1 MKKINRLTLVLTLM
15 AAGLFASCASD
26 EEATRENQKIALDGS
41 HFKFTE
47 VAYQAEQAV
56 TRAAASV
63 KPTTVDL
70 GDGLEAEVSVTPDA
84 PTGKTRAVDP
94 ISDGKYTILA
104 FDPSTHNLQGKLE
117 GSVTGGVFAPDAG
130 QKLLLDPGTYDFTCF
145 SEPVVYDEPNKRLVV
160 KNWLTKSPT
169 IAHAQ
174 ATIAGDV
181 YEVQFNMEHKSAR
194 VRLNI
199 TSDILSENTPIDAY
213 LRGTTFGSLY
223 WNEDWYT
230 AFSGALNNTGNF
242 FYNVPQPLTFTN
254 IAPVTT
260 QAGTTCTSAYGYML
274 PSTAPNNSLRDYT
287 LHFTAGTIGGA
298 PLASKAI
305 NLSGATFPTGF
316 QWDYNQSITI
326 NVNVKGQLYLFED
339 GKARVYAGRGTHTPI
354 GVVLQQKWEP
364 ANQKGIAIALN
375 NAADGVNYVEALN
388 SYAIPFKL
396 TDDDYIFK
404 FTTDGYDYTHNTN
417 VYDESRYADMATNM
431 HIPQSP
437 KLPAKDLKDLTTHSY
452 LLPAYHNAATYNP
465 GVATQNIGEWFL
477 PSGLQWRKAL
487 SALGKIA
494 PTTLDNAYGDNS
506 QNYFFDP
513 SFEPY
518 DTQTFFSMDLSKLQK
533 FFTDAGG
540 TFPTGWYNMSGGGE
554 PGNRVHFLLFRP
566 TQVCLLWSQEANFE
580 VAHVRPFVYY

>member
-15 AAGLFASCASD
+15 AAGLFAGCASD

-70 GDGLEAEVSVTPDA
+70 GDGLEAEISVTPDA

-104 FDPSTHNLQGKLE
+104 FDPTTHDLQGKLE
-117 GSVTGGVFAPDAG
+117 GSVTSGVFAPDAG

-169 IAHAQ
+169 IGHVQ
-174 ATIAGDV
+174 ATIAGDD
-181 YEVQFNMEHKSAR
+181 YEVAFNMEHKSAR

-213 LRGTTFGSLY
+213 LRGTTFASLY
-223 WNEDWYT
+223 WNEDWYA
-230 AFSGALNNTGNF
+230 AFSGALDNTGNF

-274 PSTAPNNSLRDYT
+274 PSTESNNSLKDYT
-287 LHFTAGTIGGA
+287 LHFTAGTIGGGS
-298 PLASKAI
+298 LASKTVD
-305 NLSGATFPTGF
+305 LSGATFPTGF

-339 GKARVYAGRGTHTPI
+339 GKARVYAGKGTHTPI
-354 GVVLQQKWEP
+354 GLVIQQKWEP
-364 ANQKGIAIALN
+364 ANQKGMACALEIIKDPVFSN
-375 NAADGVNYVEALN
+375 PVTHGDAYAWEDETKTLPSSPDHLNTTVYNGVHDGQNDVNGYNWTWDANSTKDHVVRGDAKEKYPAFYQAGHYTPSNATITGA
-388 SYAIPFKL
+388 
-396 TDDDYIFK
+396 
-404 FTTDGYDYTHNTN
+404 
-417 VYDESRYADMATNM
+417 
-431 HIPQSP
+431 
-437 KLPAKDLKDLTTHSY
+437 
-452 LLPAYHNAATYNP
+452 
-465 GVATQNIGEWFL
+465 NIGKWYIPAAGEVMELFRLFGTITVPANEPWRGNCYMAQTDIDKMLAAFTKVN
-477 PSGLQWRKAL
+477 SGLLLQYQFLWTSTVCDAANTGGFGPYTPV
-487 SALGKIA
+487 SFNIDGNSSGQIWW
-494 PTTLDNAYGDNS
+494 PTFN
-506 QNYFFDP
+506 
-513 SFEPY
+513 
-518 DTQTFFSMDLSKLQK
+518 KV
-533 FFTDAGG
+533 GG
-540 TFPTGWYNMSGGGE
+540 
-554 PGNRVHFLLFRP
+554 
-566 TQVCLLWSQEANFE
+566 NFYIL
-580 VAHVRPFVYY
+580 PFVKY

>member
-15 AAGLFASCASD
+15 AAGLFAGCASD

-47 VAYQAEQAV
+47 VAYQADQAV

-104 FDPSTHNLQGKLE
+104 FDPTTHDLQGRLE
-117 GSVTGGVFAPDAG
+117 GSVTGGVFTPDAG

-145 SEPVVYDEPNKRLVV
+145 SEPVVYDEPHNRLVV
-160 KNWLTKSPT
+160 NNWQTKSPT

-181 YEVQFNMEHKSAR
+181 YEVQFNMEHKAAR

-213 LRGTTFGSLY
+213 LQGTTFLTGY
-223 WNEDWYT
+223 WVQDWYT
-230 AFSGALNNTGNF
+230 AYSGALNNTGNF
-242 FYNVPQPLTFTN
+242 WYNTPQPLTFTN

-260 QAGTTCTSAYGYML
+260 QTGTTCTSAYGYML

-287 LHFTAGTIGGA
+287 LHFTAGTIGGGS
-298 PLASKAI
+298 LASKTI

-316 QWDYNQSITI
+316 QWNYNQSITI

-354 GVVLQQKWEP
+354 GLVIQQKWEP
-364 ANQKGIAIALN
+364 TNQKGTACALEIIRKP
-375 NAADGVNYVEALN
+375 VPP
-388 SYAIPFKL
+388 SYAWEDETKTLPSSPDHL
-396 TDDDYIFK
+396 N
-404 FTTDGYDYTHNTN
+404 TTVYNGVHDGQNDMNGYNWTWDANSTKDHMVRGDEKEKYPAFYQAGHYTPSN
-417 VYDESRYADMATNM
+417 AT
-431 HIPQSP
+431 ITG
-437 KLPAKDLKDLTTHSY
+437 A
-452 LLPAYHNAATYNP
+452 
-465 GVATQNIGEWFL
+465 NIGKWYIPAAGEVMKLFRLFGTATVPANEPWRGNCNMTQTDIDKMLAAFTKVN
-477 PSGLQWRKAL
+477 SGLLINHQFLWTSTVCDAANTGGFGPYTPV
-487 SALGKIA
+487 SFNINGNGSGQVWW
-494 PTTLDNAYGDNS
+494 PTFNKVGANFYVLP
-506 QNYFFDP
+506 F
-513 SFEPY
+513 
-518 DTQTFFSMDLSKLQK
+518 
-533 FFTDAGG
+533 
-540 TFPTGWYNMSGGGE
+540 
-554 PGNRVHFLLFRP
+554 VHF
-566 TQVCLLWSQEANFE
+566 
-580 VAHVRPFVYY
+580 

>member
-15 AAGLFASCASD
+15 AAGLFAGCASD

-47 VAYQAEQAV
+47 VAYQADQAV

-70 GDGLEAEVSVTPDA
+70 GDGLEAEVSVTPDV

-104 FDPSTHNLQGKLE
+104 FDATTHDLQGKLE
-117 GSVTGGVFAPDAG
+117 GSVTGGVFTPDAG

-145 SEPVVYDEPNKRLVV
+145 SEPVEYDEPNNRLVV

-169 IAHAQ
+169 IGHTQ
-174 ATIAGDV
+174 ETIAGDD
-181 YEVQFNMEHKSAR
+181 YEVAFNMEHKSAR

-213 LRGTTFGSLY
+213 LQGTTFLTGY
-223 WNEDWYT
+223 WMQDWYT

-260 QAGTTCTSAYGYML
+260 QTGTTCTSAYGYML
-274 PSTAPNNSLRDYT
+274 PSTAPQNSLKDYT
-287 LHFTAGTIGGA
+287 LHFTAGTIGGGS
-298 PLASKAI
+298 LASKTI

-354 GVVLQQKWEP
+354 GLVIQQKWEP
-364 ANQKGIAIALN
+364 TNQKGTACALDILN
-375 NAADGVNYVEALN
+375 YTWKNVDDHIEENISPSPTNMAEAAADMNGENW
-388 SYAIPFKL
+388 
-396 TDDDYIFK
+396 
-404 FTTDGYDYTHNTN
+404 
-417 VYDESRYADMATNM
+417 
-431 HIPQSP
+431 
-437 KLPAKDLKDLTTHSY
+437 
-452 LLPAYHNAATYNP
+452 TYNANLQGTVRSNQATTYPAFYQAARYTP
-465 GVATQNIGEWFL
+465 GVATASSIGRWYLPSYGELIKFVQVFQKGFTPTATEPVSPHIDQMNTGFLSKVQNAFTQASKPDMSGHFIISSTQVYGGTPSMGFRPVFINIGSGDQLYTGFCWNTMTNSYIL
-477 PSGLQWRKAL
+477 P
-487 SALGKIA
+487 
-494 PTTLDNAYGDNS
+494 
-506 QNYFFDP
+506 F
-513 SFEPY
+513 
-518 DTQTFFSMDLSKLQK
+518 
-533 FFTDAGG
+533 
-540 TFPTGWYNMSGGGE
+540 
-554 PGNRVHFLLFRP
+554 VHF
-566 TQVCLLWSQEANFE
+566 
-580 VAHVRPFVYY
+580 

>member
-15 AAGLFASCASD
+15 AAGLFAGCASD
-26 EEATRENQKIALDGS
+26 EEATRENQKITLDGS

-47 VAYQAEQAV
+47 VAYQADQAV

-70 GDGLEAEVSVTPDA
+70 GDGLEAEISVTPDA

-104 FDPSTHNLQGKLE
+104 FDPTTHDLQGKLE
-117 GSVTGGVFAPDAG
+117 GSVTSGVFTPDAG

-145 SEPVVYDEPNKRLVV
+145 SEPVVYDEPNNRLVV

-169 IAHAQ
+169 IGHTQ
-174 ATIAGDV
+174 ETIAGDD
-181 YEVQFNMEHKSAR
+181 YEVAFNMEHKSAR

-213 LRGTTFGSLY
+213 LQGTTFLTGY
-223 WNEDWYT
+223 WMQDWYT

-260 QAGTTCTSAYGYML
+260 QTGTTCTSAYGYML
-274 PSTAPNNSLRDYT
+274 PSTAPQNSLKDYT
-287 LHFTAGTIGGA
+287 LHFTAGTIGGGS
-298 PLASKAI
+298 LASKTI

-354 GVVLQQKWEP
+354 GLVIQQKWEP
-364 ANQKGIAIALN
+364 TNQKGTACALDILN
-375 NAADGVNYVEALN
+375 YTWKNVDDHIEENISPSPTNMAEAAADMNGENW
-388 SYAIPFKL
+388 
-396 TDDDYIFK
+396 
-404 FTTDGYDYTHNTN
+404 
-417 VYDESRYADMATNM
+417 
-431 HIPQSP
+431 
-437 KLPAKDLKDLTTHSY
+437 
-452 LLPAYHNAATYNP
+452 TYNANLQGTVRSNQATTYPAFYQAARYTP
-465 GVATQNIGEWFL
+465 GVATASSIGRWYLPSYGELIKFVQVFQKGFTPTATEPVSPHIDQMNTGFLSKVQNAFTQASKPDMSSHFIISSTQVYGGTPSMGFRPVFINIGSVNQLYTGFCWNTM
-477 PSGLQWRKAL
+477 A
-487 SALGKIA
+487 
-494 PTTLDNAYGDNS
+494 NS
-506 QNYFFDP
+506 YIMPF
-513 SFEPY
+513 
-518 DTQTFFSMDLSKLQK
+518 
-533 FFTDAGG
+533 
-540 TFPTGWYNMSGGGE
+540 
-554 PGNRVHFLLFRP
+554 VHF
-566 TQVCLLWSQEANFE
+566 
-580 VAHVRPFVYY
+580 